1 MMKTTDEAP
10 LCTICWEPMDL
21 GERGLALKVV
31 PMKFTE
37 SEKSGRIRSEEM
49 EFNLDGKLSGYDHLL
64 WHYRC
69 IVDLLNDPSVVGK
82 TY

>member
-1 MMKTTDEAP
+1 MKTLDDLP
-10 LCTICWEPMDL
+10 LCTICWEPLDL
-21 GERGLALKVV
+21 DDFSLKVTPV
-31 PMKFTE
+31 RFKQ
-37 SEKSGRIRSEEM
+37 SEKSGRLRPEEM
-49 EFNLDGKLSGYDHLL
+49 EFNLKGKLAGHDELH